1 LRAELESAT
10 APYTKARVVELTGVG
25 VEIYERLVTA
35 LGEAKNP
42 LVLGT
47 GAAAA
52 GPNALQTDLAVNYLN
67 WILNPQLPLYDFGQR
82 HRVEIAAPRAEVLE
96 FFEILDKEPVDLL
109 LLNNVNPVY
118 TNPTTGDIERILQ
131 NEALFVVSFSNF
143 MDETTA
149 MADLVLPVSLPLE
162 AWDEYGGKL
171 GMVSTLQPAMGKF
184 RNRVLIGDVFL
195 KAAVDKNSSE
205 DSYKAYLIADLI
217 SKRRIEKEMEWLQ
230 TLQNGGIFKTTD
242 EQEIPL
248 PSSGPTTL
256 NPAFLSKVHQPVVD
270 ELTCIAA
277 PSIRFFDGRSA
288 NRPWLCEVP
297 DPITR
302 VAWQTPVLANPRT
315 LASEGLKQG
324 DLVQVVSSWGQVEA
338 PVYETMS
345 VAPGVLTMSTGQGHK
360 DFGRYAAGKGANPF
374 RLTSPEPVEDTGG
387 PQFLVTGVQIKKTGR
402 SMKLAH
408 TDGSRSAHDRKI
420 AVTVP
425 FDDLDNLKKGR
436 KAGLTMWDF
445 PLTLPL
451 PEGYDP
457 KRDFYPPHDHNGYRW
472 SMIVDLDRCIGCGAC
487 AAACYA
493 ENNIGIVY
501 EERILQGRE
510 MAWLSVERYEEARHP
525 ERITFLPLMCQH
537 CDNAPCESVCPVYA
551 PHHNK
556 EGMNNQIY
564 NRCIGTRFCSQ
575 NCPYKVRRFNWFT
588 WEWPEP
594 LQYQLNPNVTVRSKG
609 VMEKCSFC
617 IQRIKEAHGWAKNE
631 KRGIRDGEI
640 VPACVQ
646 TCPTDALVFGS
657 LMDPNSRVRKMV
669 DDPRAY
675 QIMGYLNTKP
685 GVIYLK
691 KVVQEV

>member
-1 LRAELESAT
+1 
-10 APYTKARVVELTGVG
+10 
-25 VEIYERLVTA
+25 
-35 LGEAKNP
+35 
-42 LVLGT
+42 
-47 GAAAA
+47 
-52 GPNALQTDLAVNYLN
+52 
-67 WILNPQLPLYDFGQR
+67 
-82 HRVEIAAPRAEVLE
+82 
-96 FFEILDKEPVDLL
+96 
-109 LLNNVNPVY
+109 
-118 TNPTTGDIERILQ
+118 
-131 NEALFVVSFSNF
+131 
-143 MDETTA
+143 
-149 MADLVLPVSLPLE
+149 
-162 AWDEYGGKL
+162 
-171 GMVSTLQPAMGKF
+171 
-184 RNRVLIGDVFL
+184 
-195 KAAVDKNSSE
+195 
-205 DSYKAYLIADLI
+205 
-217 SKRRIEKEMEWLQ
+217 
-230 TLQNGGIFKTTD
+230 
-242 EQEIPL
+242 
-248 PSSGPTTL
+248 
-256 NPAFLSKVHQPVVD
+256 
-270 ELTCIAA
+270 
-277 PSIRFFDGRSA
+277 
-288 NRPWLCEVP
+288 
-297 DPITR
+297 
-302 VAWQTPVLANPRT
+302 
-315 LASEGLKQG
+315 LKQG
-324 DLVQVVSSWGQVEA
+324 DLVQIISRWGQVEA
-338 PVYETMS
+338 PIYETNS
-345 VAPGVLTMSTGQGHK
+345 VVPGVLTMGIGQGHK

-374 RLTSPEPVEDTGG
+374 RLTPPETVTDTGG
-387 PQFLVTGVQIKKTGR
+387 PQFMVAGVRIEKTGR
-402 SMKLAH
+402 TMKLAH
-408 TDGSRSAHDRKI
+408 TDGSRKAYDRKI

-425 FDDLDNLKKGR
+425 VGDLDSLKKTR

-510 MAWLSVERYEEARHP
+510 MAWLSVERYEEAYHP
-525 ERITFLPLMCQH
+525 DRITFLPLMCQH

-575 NCPYKVRRFNWFT
+575 NCPYKVRRFNWFN
-588 WEWPEP
+588 WDWPEP

-617 IQRIKEAHGWAKNE
+617 VQRIKEAHGWAKNE
-631 KRGIRDGEI
+631 NRTIRDGEV

-657 LMDPNSRVRKMV
+657 LMDPDSRVRKMV

-691 KVVQEV
+691 KVVQDG

>member
-1 LRAELESAT
+1 
-10 APYTKARVVELTGVG
+10 
-25 VEIYERLVTA
+25 
-35 LGEAKNP
+35 
-42 LVLGT
+42 
-47 GAAAA
+47 
-52 GPNALQTDLAVNYLN
+52 
-67 WILNPQLPLYDFGQR
+67 
-82 HRVEIAAPRAEVLE
+82 
-96 FFEILDKEPVDLL
+96 
-109 LLNNVNPVY
+109 
-118 TNPTTGDIERILQ
+118 
-131 NEALFVVSFSNF
+131 
-143 MDETTA
+143 
-149 MADLVLPVSLPLE
+149 
-162 AWDEYGGKL
+162 
-171 GMVSTLQPAMGKF
+171 
-184 RNRVLIGDVFL
+184 
-195 KAAVDKNSSE
+195 
-205 DSYKAYLIADLI
+205 
-217 SKRRIEKEMEWLQ
+217 
-230 TLQNGGIFKTTD
+230 
-242 EQEIPL
+242 
-248 PSSGPTTL
+248 
-256 NPAFLSKVHQPVVD
+256 LSKVHQPVVD

-302 VAWQTPVLANPRT
+302 VAWQTPVLVNPRT

-324 DLVQVVSSWGQVEA
+324 DLVQIVSSWGQVEA

-374 RLTSPEPVEDTGG
+374 RLPSPEPVEDTGG

-669 DDPRAY
+669 GDPRAY